1 MERFL
6 NARLHKALRQCL
18 PPLCDSQD
26 PTAADKLAKIQKDLD
41 ETKII
46 LHKTIESVLDR
57 GEKLDQVGRDA
68 SMQFSLI
75 VKMDKPTN
83 EQTSEGFSVRAPLS
97 I

>member
-1 MERFL
+1 MELGESLVKGRLASHFWRDSC

-18 PPLCDSQD
+18 PPLRDSQD

-68 SMQFSLI
+68 SMRF
-75 VKMDKPTN
+75 
-83 EQTSEGFSVRAPLS
+83 
-97 I
+97 